1 MNEIKFCINSTSGE
15 VDFQVEASDVGKHII
30 ATGLHYIKLALEALV
45 LLLLLSRSVFDS
57 HPT

>member
-1 MNEIKFCINSTSGE
+1 MRLNSVSITPQVK